1 MLLFFF
7 IKKKKKKEVFSFVI
21 LYHSRVDL
29 NEMREIII
37 EKREMLEAN
46 KLFMFDSYFLT
57 NLIDQP
63 LDL

>member
-1 MLLFFF
+1 MLLFFLL
-7 IKKKKKKEVFSFVI
+7 KKKEVFSFVI